1 MIPNTYK
8 YLGAGANQVISTKP
22 IVLKR
27 ITIGKDV
34 ASSVIEIS
42 DSIDDGDGNIM
53 IQIEGSTLIGTW
65 DFNVRFLKGCTMDI
79 ANQTNITVEYI
90 SM

>member
-1 MIPNTYK
+1 MITTYK
-8 YLGAGANQVISTKP
+8 YLGAGANQVVSASP

-34 ASSVIEIS
+34 ASSVIEVS

-53 IQIEGSTLIGTW
+53 IQIEGSTLIGQY
-65 DFNVRFLKGCTMDI
+65 DFDLKMKKGCTMDI